1 MSQAPPP
8 GDHRP
13 EDDPPPPSGPPLP
26 VGPPAAAG
34 QPPPPPKRS
43 NRRRWIIAGLVL
55 LLVLGGCG
63 ALAATGAVRAF
74 RGMTAP
80 IDVANDYLDAARGG
94 DDVTRYPCDPT
105 MATDPAVSAS
115 TGQNLHSV
123 SMSGP
128 RATVTEA

>member
-1 MSQAPPP
+1 
-8 GDHRP
+8 
-13 EDDPPPPSGPPLP
+13 
-26 VGPPAAAG
+26 
-34 QPPPPPKRS
+34 
-43 NRRRWIIAGLVL
+43 
-55 LLVLGGCG
+55 
-63 ALAATGAVRAF
+63 
-74 RGMTAP
+74 MTAP

-128 RATVTEA
+128 RATVTGTLTLQDGRDTDIRIRLGRSNDEWCVDDVDL